1 MFFFSG
7 LFGDVEQISHFDS
20 YHPVGSTGEIIFL
33 GAVVEIGEAIVIAS
47 FYLEMADFGAQ
58 FYTEAGRYTIIELV
72 FHIHVML
79 FGGKVGIVF
88 PRTALCC
95 SAFAAAVSA
104 APVTTQGTG
113 VGKHGDVTVAV
124 TFDSGKIKDIKIVK
138 QQENPV
144 LAAKVFTDLKQHVI
158 DTNSV
163 QLDAI
168 SGATFSSKGFLDA
181 VADAAKKAGVT
192 LSKAD
197 KKAIKKAVKAL
208 PKESSY
214 DVVVIGAGGAGFSA
228 AIEAKNAG
236 ANVVLL
242 EKMPA
247 VGGNSLISGAEM
259 NAAKN
264 WVQPKL
270 GINDDSPELHAEDT
284 YKGGD
289 MKGDMNVIKVMTHNA
304 LDAAKWCRDYL
315 GVRFEDDNLFF
326 FGGHSRKRALIPVGH
341 TGTEFITKF
350 QAKADELGIPVITN
364 MKAEELIKDK
374 SGRVVGVKAT
384 MNGASYTFNAKGGVV
399 LATGGFG
406 ANPEMVKK
414 YNPKID
420 ERFKTTDAPGTT
432 GEALYMAE
440 RAGAQLVNMGYI
452 QTYPICDPI
461 SGVIELI
468 ADARFD
474 GAIMLNQEGKR
485 FVEELQRRDVLSEA
499 ILKQTGGYCWVLW
512 NDKIGSISNTVK
524 EHPTEYEAFTKQGIM
539 ATCDDLKCVADF
551 TKIPFDSLKG
561 TVNRVSSMTGKG
573 NDKDFNH
580 RSGLV
585 DMTQGKYYVIKAVPS
600 VHHTMGGV
608 RINEKAQALT
618 AEGKAIPGLW
628 AAGEVTGVTHGT
640 NRLGGNAYTDIIVFG
655 RIAGKAAAEAA
666 K

>member
-1 MFFFSG
+1 MK
-7 LFGDVEQISHFDS
+7 
-20 YHPVGSTGEIIFL
+20 STMIKS
-33 GAVVEIGEAIVIAS
+33 AVAMVFA
-47 FYLEMADFGAQ
+47 
-58 FYTEAGRYTIIELV
+58 AG
-72 FHIHVML
+72 
-79 FGGKVGIVF
+79 
-88 PRTALCC
+88 
-95 SAFAAAVSA
+95 FAAASMA
-104 APVTTQGTG
+104 APVTAEGTG
-113 VGKHGDVTVAV
+113 VGKHGDITVAV
-124 TFDSGKIKDIKIVK
+124 TFDAGKIQDIKIVK
-138 QQENPV
+138 NAENPI
-144 LAAKVFTDLKQHVI
+144 LAKKVFTDLKDQVVALSST
-158 DTNSV
+158 DV
-163 QLDAI
+163 DLI
-168 SGATFSSKGFLDA
+168 SGATFSAKGFIDA
-181 VADAAKKAGVT
+181 VNDAAKKAGVT
-192 LSKAD
+192 LAKAD
-197 KKAIKKAVKAL
+197 KKALKKAARKL
-208 PKESSY
+208 PKTSNY

-228 AIEAKNAG
+228 AITARNAG

-259 NAAKN
+259 NVAKN

-270 GINDDSPELHAEDT
+270 GINDDSPELHAQDT
-284 YKGGD
+284 FKGGD
-289 MKGDMNVIKVMTHNA
+289 GKGDMKVINVMTHQA

-341 TGTEFITKF
+341 TGTEFIAKF

-364 MKAEELIKDK
+364 MKAEELIKNKD
-374 SGRVVGVKAT
+374 GRVVGVKAT
-384 MNGASYTFNAKGGVV
+384 MDGSEYTFNAKGGVV

-461 SGVIELI
+461 SGAIELI

-499 ILKQTGGYCWVLW
+499 ILNQTGRYCWVLW

-524 EHPTEYEAFTKQGIM
+524 AHANEYEAFTKQGIM
-539 ATCDDLKCVADF
+539 TTCDDLKCIADF
-551 TKIPFDSLKG
+551 TKIPFDQLQK
-561 TVNRVSSMTGKG
+561 TVKRVSDMAGKG

-580 RSGLV
+580 RAGLM
-585 DMTQGKYYVIKAVPS
+585 DMQQGKYYVIKAVPS
-600 VHHTMGGV
+600 THHTMGGV
-608 RINEKAQALT
+608 RINEKAEALT
-618 AEGKAIPGLW
+618 AEGKVIPGLW

-655 RIAGKAAAEAA
+655 RIAGEAAAKAA

>member
-1 MFFFSG
+1 MKSTMIKSAVAMVFA
-7 LFGDVEQISHFDS
+7 
-20 YHPVGSTGEIIFL
+20 VG
-33 GAVVEIGEAIVIAS
+33 
-47 FYLEMADFGAQ
+47 
-58 FYTEAGRYTIIELV
+58 
-72 FHIHVML
+72 
-79 FGGKVGIVF
+79 
-88 PRTALCC
+88 
-95 SAFAAAVSA
+95 FAAASMA
-104 APVTTQGTG
+104 APVTAEGTG
-113 VGKHGDVTVAV
+113 VGKHGDITVAV
-124 TFDSGKIKDIKIVK
+124 TFDAGKIQDIKIVK
-138 QQENPV
+138 NAENPI
-144 LAAKVFTDLKQHVI
+144 LAKKVFTDLKDQVVALSST
-158 DTNSV
+158 DV
-163 QLDAI
+163 DLV
-168 SGATFSSKGFLDA
+168 SGATFSAKGFIDA
-181 VADAAKKAGVT
+181 VNDAAKKAGVT
-192 LSKAD
+192 LAKAD
-197 KKAIKKAVKAL
+197 KKALKKAAREL
-208 PKESSY
+208 PKTSNY

-228 AIEAKNAG
+228 AITARNAG

-259 NAAKN
+259 NVAKN

-270 GINDDSPELHAEDT
+270 GINDDSPELHAQDT
-284 YKGGD
+284 FKGGD
-289 MKGDMNVIKVMTHNA
+289 GKGDMKVINVMTHEA

-341 TGTEFITKF
+341 TGTEFIAKF

-374 SGRVVGVKAT
+374 DGRVVGVKAT
-384 MNGASYTFNAKGGVV
+384 MDGSEYTFNAKGGVV

-461 SGVIELI
+461 SGAIELI

-499 ILKQTGGYCWVLW
+499 ILNQTGRYCWVLW

-524 EHPTEYEAFTKQGIM
+524 AHANEYEAFTKQGIM
-539 ATCDDLKCVADF
+539 TTCDDLKCIADF
-551 TKIPFDSLKG
+551 TKIPFDQLQK
-561 TVNRVSSMTGKG
+561 TVKRVSDMAGKG

-580 RSGLV
+580 RAGLM
-585 DMTQGKYYVIKAVPS
+585 DMQQGKYYVIKAVPS
-600 VHHTMGGV
+600 THHTMGGV
-608 RINEKAQALT
+608 RINEKAEALT
-618 AEGKAIPGLW
+618 AEGKVIPGLW

-655 RIAGKAAAEAA
+655 RIAGEAAAKAA

>member
-1 MFFFSG
+1 MKSTMIKSAVAMVFA
-7 LFGDVEQISHFDS
+7 
-20 YHPVGSTGEIIFL
+20 VG
-33 GAVVEIGEAIVIAS
+33 
-47 FYLEMADFGAQ
+47 
-58 FYTEAGRYTIIELV
+58 
-72 FHIHVML
+72 
-79 FGGKVGIVF
+79 
-88 PRTALCC
+88 
-95 SAFAAAVSA
+95 FAAASMA
-104 APVTTQGTG
+104 APVTAEGTG
-113 VGKHGDVTVAV
+113 VGKHGDITVAV
-124 TFDSGKIKDIKIVK
+124 TFDAGKIQDIKIVK
-138 QQENPV
+138 NAENPI
-144 LAAKVFTDLKQHVI
+144 LAKKVFTDLKDQVVALSST
-158 DTNSV
+158 DV
-163 QLDAI
+163 DLI
-168 SGATFSSKGFLDA
+168 SGATFSAKGFIDA
-181 VADAAKKAGVT
+181 VNDAAKKAGVT
-192 LSKAD
+192 LAKAD
-197 KKAIKKAVKAL
+197 KKALKKAAREL
-208 PKESSY
+208 PKTSNY

-228 AIEAKNAG
+228 AITAKNAG

-259 NAAKN
+259 NVAKN

-270 GINDDSPELHAEDT
+270 GINDDSPELHAQDT
-284 YKGGD
+284 FKGGD
-289 MKGDMNVIKVMTHNA
+289 GKGDMKVINVMTHQA

-341 TGTEFITKF
+341 TGTEFIAKF

-374 SGRVVGVKAT
+374 DGRVVGVKAT
-384 MNGASYTFNAKGGVV
+384 MDGSEYTFNAKGGVV

-461 SGVIELI
+461 SGAIELI

-499 ILKQTGGYCWVLW
+499 ILNQTGQYCWVLW
-512 NDKIGSISNTVK
+512 NDNIGKISNTVK
-524 EHPTEYEAFTKQGIM
+524 AHANEYEAFTKQGIM
-539 ATCDDLKCVADF
+539 TTCDDLKCIADF
-551 TKIPFDSLKG
+551 TKIPFDQLQK
-561 TVNRVSSMTGKG
+561 TVKRVSDMAGKG

-580 RSGLV
+580 RAGLM
-585 DMTQGKYYVIKAVPS
+585 DMQQGKYYVIKAVPS
-600 VHHTMGGV
+600 THHTMGGV
-608 RINEKAQALT
+608 RINEKAEALT
-618 AEGKAIPGLW
+618 AEGKVIPGLW

-655 RIAGKAAAEAA
+655 RIAGEAAAKAA

>member
-1 MFFFSG
+1 MKSTMIKSAVAMVFA
-7 LFGDVEQISHFDS
+7 
-20 YHPVGSTGEIIFL
+20 VG
-33 GAVVEIGEAIVIAS
+33 
-47 FYLEMADFGAQ
+47 
-58 FYTEAGRYTIIELV
+58 
-72 FHIHVML
+72 
-79 FGGKVGIVF
+79 
-88 PRTALCC
+88 
-95 SAFAAAVSA
+95 FAAASMA
-104 APVTTQGTG
+104 APVTAEGTG
-113 VGKHGDVTVAV
+113 VGKHGDITVAV
-124 TFDSGKIKDIKIVK
+124 TFDAGKIQDIKIVK
-138 QQENPV
+138 NAENPI
-144 LAAKVFTDLKQHVI
+144 LAKKVFTDLKDQVVALSST
-158 DTNSV
+158 DV
-163 QLDAI
+163 DLI
-168 SGATFSSKGFLDA
+168 SGATFSAKGFIDA
-181 VADAAKKAGVT
+181 VNDAAKKAGVT
-192 LSKAD
+192 LAKAD
-197 KKAIKKAVKAL
+197 KKALKKAAREL
-208 PKESSY
+208 PKTSNY

-228 AIEAKNAG
+228 AITAKNAG

-259 NAAKN
+259 NVAKN

-270 GINDDSPELHAEDT
+270 GINDDSPELHAQDT
-284 YKGGD
+284 FKGGD
-289 MKGDMNVIKVMTHNA
+289 GKGDMKVINVMTHEA

-341 TGTEFITKF
+341 TGTEFIAKF

-374 SGRVVGVKAT
+374 DGRVVGVKAT
-384 MNGASYTFNAKGGVV
+384 MDGSEYTFNAKGGVV

-461 SGVIELI
+461 SGAIELI

-499 ILKQTGGYCWVLW
+499 ILNQTGQYCWVLW
-512 NDKIGSISNTVK
+512 NDNIGKISNTVK
-524 EHPTEYEAFTKQGIM
+524 AHANEYEAFTKQGVM
-539 ATCDDLKCVADF
+539 TTCDDLKCIADF
-551 TKIPFDSLKG
+551 TKIPFDQLRK
-561 TVNRVSSMTGKG
+561 TVKRVSDMAGKG

-580 RSGLV
+580 RAGLM
-585 DMTQGKYYVIKAVPS
+585 DMQQGKYYVIKAVPS
-600 VHHTMGGV
+600 THHTMGGV
-608 RINEKAQALT
+608 RINEKAEALT
-618 AEGKAIPGLW
+618 AEGKVIPGLW

-655 RIAGKAAAEAA
+655 RIAGEAAAKAA

>member
-1 MFFFSG
+1 MHFSRALIAG
-7 LFGDVEQISHFDS
+7 LV
-20 YHPVGSTGEIIFL
+20 
-33 GAVVEIGEAIVIAS
+33 
-47 FYLEMADFGAQ
+47 
-58 FYTEAGRYTIIELV
+58 
-72 FHIHVML
+72 
-79 FGGKVGIVF
+79 
-88 PRTALCC
+88 C

-350 QAKADELGIPVITN
+350 QAKADELGIPIITN

-561 TVNRVSSMTGKG
+561 MVNRVSSMTGKG

>member
-1 MFFFSG
+1 MK
-7 LFGDVEQISHFDS
+7 
-20 YHPVGSTGEIIFL
+20 STMIKS
-33 GAVVEIGEAIVIAS
+33 AVAMVFA
-47 FYLEMADFGAQ
+47 
-58 FYTEAGRYTIIELV
+58 AG
-72 FHIHVML
+72 
-79 FGGKVGIVF
+79 
-88 PRTALCC
+88 
-95 SAFAAAVSA
+95 FAAASMA
-104 APVTTQGTG
+104 APVTAEGTG
-113 VGKHGDVTVAV
+113 VGKHGDITVAV
-124 TFDSGKIKDIKIVK
+124 TFDAGKIQDIKIVK
-138 QQENPV
+138 NAENPI
-144 LAAKVFTDLKQHVI
+144 LAKKVFTDLKDQVVALSST
-158 DTNSV
+158 DV
-163 QLDAI
+163 DLI
-168 SGATFSSKGFLDA
+168 SGATFSAKGFIDA
-181 VADAAKKAGVT
+181 VNDAAKKAGVT
-192 LSKAD
+192 LAKAD
-197 KKAIKKAVKAL
+197 KKALKKAARKL
-208 PKESSY
+208 PKTSNY

-228 AIEAKNAG
+228 AITARNAG

-259 NAAKN
+259 NVAKN

-270 GINDDSPELHAEDT
+270 GINDDSPELHAQDT
-284 YKGGD
+284 FKGGD
-289 MKGDMNVIKVMTHNA
+289 GKGDMKVINVMTHEA

-341 TGTEFITKF
+341 TGTEFIAKF

-374 SGRVVGVKAT
+374 DGRVVGVKAT
-384 MNGASYTFNAKGGVV
+384 MDGSEYTFNAKGGVV

-420 ERFKTTDAPGTT
+420 ERFKTTDAPGST

-440 RAGAQLVNMGYI
+440 RAGAELVNMGYI
-452 QTYPICDPI
+452 QTYPICDPL
-461 SGVIELI
+461 SGAIELI

-499 ILKQTGGYCWVLW
+499 ILNQTGQYCWVLW
-512 NDKIGSISNTVK
+512 NDNIGKISNTVK
-524 EHPTEYEAFTKQGIM
+524 AHANEYEAFTKQGIM
-539 ATCDDLKCVADF
+539 TTCDDLKCIADF
-551 TKIPFDSLKG
+551 TKIPFDQLQK
-561 TVNRVSSMTGKG
+561 TVKRVSDMAGKG

-580 RSGLV
+580 RAGLM
-585 DMTQGKYYVIKAVPS
+585 DMQQGKYYVIKAVPS
-600 VHHTMGGV
+600 THHTMGGV
-608 RINEKAQALT
+608 RINEKAEALT
-618 AEGKAIPGLW
+618 AEGKVIPGLW

-655 RIAGKAAAEAA
+655 RIAGEAAAKAA

>member
-1 MFFFSG
+1 MKSTMIKSAVAMVFA
-7 LFGDVEQISHFDS
+7 
-20 YHPVGSTGEIIFL
+20 VG
-33 GAVVEIGEAIVIAS
+33 
-47 FYLEMADFGAQ
+47 
-58 FYTEAGRYTIIELV
+58 
-72 FHIHVML
+72 
-79 FGGKVGIVF
+79 
-88 PRTALCC
+88 
-95 SAFAAAVSA
+95 FAAASMA
-104 APVTTQGTG
+104 APVTAEGTG
-113 VGKHGDVTVAV
+113 VGKHGDITVAV
-124 TFDSGKIKDIKIVK
+124 TFDAGKIQDIKIVK
-138 QQENPV
+138 NAENPI
-144 LAAKVFTDLKQHVI
+144 LAKKVFTDLKDQVVALSST
-158 DTNSV
+158 DV
-163 QLDAI
+163 DLI
-168 SGATFSSKGFLDA
+168 SGATFSAKGFIDA
-181 VADAAKKAGVT
+181 VNDAAKKAGVT
-192 LSKAD
+192 LAKAD
-197 KKAIKKAVKAL
+197 KKALKKAARKL
-208 PKESSY
+208 PKTSNY

-228 AIEAKNAG
+228 AITARNAG

-284 YKGGD
+284 FKGGD
-289 MKGDMNVIKVMTHNA
+289 GKGDMKVINVMTHQA

-341 TGTEFITKF
+341 TGTEFIAKF

-374 SGRVVGVKAT
+374 DGRVVGVKAT
-384 MNGASYTFNAKGGVV
+384 MDGSEYTFNAKGGVV

-461 SGVIELI
+461 SGAIELI

-499 ILKQTGGYCWVLW
+499 ILNQTGRYCWVLW

-524 EHPTEYEAFTKQGIM
+524 AHANEYEAFTKQGIM
-539 ATCDDLKCVADF
+539 TTCDDLKCIADF
-551 TKIPFDSLKG
+551 TKIPFDQLQK
-561 TVNRVSSMTGKG
+561 TVKRVSDMAGKG

-585 DMTQGKYYVIKAVPS
+585 DMQQGKYYVIKAVPS
-600 VHHTMGGV
+600 THHTMGGV
-608 RINEKAQALT
+608 RINEKAEALT
-618 AEGKAIPGLW
+618 AEGKVIPGLW

-655 RIAGKAAAEAA
+655 RIAGEAAAKAA

>member
-1 MFFFSG
+1 MK
-7 LFGDVEQISHFDS
+7 
-20 YHPVGSTGEIIFL
+20 STMIKS
-33 GAVVEIGEAIVIAS
+33 AVAMVFA
-47 FYLEMADFGAQ
+47 
-58 FYTEAGRYTIIELV
+58 AG
-72 FHIHVML
+72 
-79 FGGKVGIVF
+79 
-88 PRTALCC
+88 
-95 SAFAAAVSA
+95 FAAASMA
-104 APVTTQGTG
+104 APVTAEGTG
-113 VGKHGDVTVAV
+113 VGKHGDITVAV
-124 TFDSGKIKDIKIVK
+124 TFDAGKIQDIKIVK
-138 QQENPV
+138 NAENPI
-144 LAAKVFTDLKQHVI
+144 LAKKVFTDLKDQVVALSST
-158 DTNSV
+158 DV
-163 QLDAI
+163 DLI
-168 SGATFSSKGFLDA
+168 SGATFSAKGFIDA
-181 VADAAKKAGVT
+181 VNDAAKKAGVT
-192 LSKAD
+192 LAKAD
-197 KKAIKKAVKAL
+197 KKALKKAAREL
-208 PKESSY
+208 PKTSNY

-228 AIEAKNAG
+228 AITAKNAG

-259 NAAKN
+259 NVARN

-270 GINDDSPELHAEDT
+270 GINDDSPELHAQDT
-284 YKGGD
+284 FKGGD
-289 MKGDMNVIKVMTHNA
+289 GKGDMKVINVMTHQA

-341 TGTEFITKF
+341 TGTEFIAKF

-364 MKAEELIKDK
+364 MKAEELIKNKD
-374 SGRVVGVKAT
+374 GRVVGVKAT
-384 MNGASYTFNAKGGVV
+384 MDGSEYTFNAKGGVV

-420 ERFKTTDAPGTT
+420 ERFKTTDAPGST

-440 RAGAQLVNMGYI
+440 RAGAELVNMGYI

-461 SGVIELI
+461 SGAIELI

-499 ILKQTGGYCWVLW
+499 ILNQTGQYCWVLW
-512 NDKIGSISNTVK
+512 NDNIGKISNTVK
-524 EHPTEYEAFTKQGIM
+524 AHANEYEAFTKQGIM
-539 ATCDDLKCVADF
+539 TTCDDLKCIADF
-551 TKIPFDSLKG
+551 TKIPFDQLRK
-561 TVNRVSSMTGKG
+561 TVKRVSDMAGKG

-580 RSGLV
+580 RAGLM
-585 DMTQGKYYVIKAVPS
+585 DMQQGKYYVIKAVPS
-600 VHHTMGGV
+600 THHTMGGV
-608 RINEKAQALT
+608 RINEKAEALT
-618 AEGKAIPGLW
+618 AEGKVIPGLW

-655 RIAGKAAAEAA
+655 RIAGEAAAKAA

>member
-1 MFFFSG
+1 MKSTMIKSVVAMVFA
-7 LFGDVEQISHFDS
+7 
-20 YHPVGSTGEIIFL
+20 VG
-33 GAVVEIGEAIVIAS
+33 
-47 FYLEMADFGAQ
+47 
-58 FYTEAGRYTIIELV
+58 
-72 FHIHVML
+72 
-79 FGGKVGIVF
+79 
-88 PRTALCC
+88 
-95 SAFAAAVSA
+95 FAAASMA
-104 APVTTQGTG
+104 APVTAEGTG
-113 VGKHGDVTVAV
+113 VGKHGDITVAV
-124 TFDSGKIKDIKIVK
+124 TFDAGKIQDIKIVK
-138 QQENPV
+138 NAENPI
-144 LAAKVFTDLKQHVI
+144 LAKKVFTDLKDQVVAFSST
-158 DTNSV
+158 DV
-163 QLDAI
+163 DLV
-168 SGATFSSKGFLDA
+168 SGATFSAKGFIDA
-181 VADAAKKAGVT
+181 VNDAAKKAGVT
-192 LSKAD
+192 LAKAD
-197 KKAIKKAVKAL
+197 KKALKKAAREL
-208 PKESSY
+208 PKTSNY

-228 AIEAKNAG
+228 AITARNAG

-259 NAAKN
+259 NVAKN

-270 GINDDSPELHAEDT
+270 GINDDSPELHAQDT
-284 YKGGD
+284 FKGGD
-289 MKGDMNVIKVMTHNA
+289 GKGDMKVINVMTHEA

-341 TGTEFITKF
+341 TGTEFIAKF

-364 MKAEELIKDK
+364 MKAEELIKNKD
-374 SGRVVGVKAT
+374 GRVVGVKAT
-384 MNGASYTFNAKGGVV
+384 MDGSEYTFNAKGGVV

-420 ERFKTTDAPGTT
+420 ERFKTTDAPGST

-452 QTYPICDPI
+452 QTYPICDPL
-461 SGVIELI
+461 SGAIELI

-499 ILKQTGGYCWVLW
+499 ILNQTGQYCWVLW
-512 NDKIGSISNTVK
+512 NDNIGKISNTVK
-524 EHPTEYEAFTKQGIM
+524 AHANEYEAFTKQGIM
-539 ATCDDLKCVADF
+539 TTCDDLKCIADF
-551 TKIPFDSLKG
+551 TKIPFDQLQK
-561 TVNRVSSMTGKG
+561 TVKRVSDMAGKG

-580 RSGLV
+580 RAGLM
-585 DMTQGKYYVIKAVPS
+585 DMQQGKYYVIKAVPS
-600 VHHTMGGV
+600 THHTMGGV
-608 RINEKAQALT
+608 RINEKAEALT
-618 AEGKAIPGLW
+618 AEGKVIPGLW

-655 RIAGKAAAEAA
+655 RIAGEAAAKAA

>member
-1 MFFFSG
+1 MHFSRALIAG
-7 LFGDVEQISHFDS
+7 LV
-20 YHPVGSTGEIIFL
+20 
-33 GAVVEIGEAIVIAS
+33 
-47 FYLEMADFGAQ
+47 
-58 FYTEAGRYTIIELV
+58 
-72 FHIHVML
+72 
-79 FGGKVGIVF
+79 
-88 PRTALCC
+88 C

-197 KKAIKKAVKAL
+197 KKAIKKVVKTL

-384 MNGASYTFNAKGGVV
+384 MNGASYTFTAKGGVV

>member
-1 MFFFSG
+1 MHFSRALIAG
-7 LFGDVEQISHFDS
+7 LV
-20 YHPVGSTGEIIFL
+20 
-33 GAVVEIGEAIVIAS
+33 
-47 FYLEMADFGAQ
+47 
-58 FYTEAGRYTIIELV
+58 
-72 FHIHVML
+72 
-79 FGGKVGIVF
+79 
-88 PRTALCC
+88 C

-168 SGATFSSKGFLDA
+168 SGATFSSKGFLAA

-197 KKAIKKAVKAL
+197 KKAIKKVVKTL
-208 PKESSY
+208 PKESTY

>member
-1 MFFFSG
+1 MQFSRALIAG
-7 LFGDVEQISHFDS
+7 LV
-20 YHPVGSTGEIIFL
+20 
-33 GAVVEIGEAIVIAS
+33 
-47 FYLEMADFGAQ
+47 
-58 FYTEAGRYTIIELV
+58 
-72 FHIHVML
+72 
-79 FGGKVGIVF
+79 
-88 PRTALCC
+88 C

-197 KKAIKKAVKAL
+197 KKAIKKVVKTL
-208 PKESSY
+208 PKESTY

-399 LATGGFG
+399 LTTGGFG

>member
-1 MFFFSG
+1 
-7 LFGDVEQISHFDS
+7 
-20 YHPVGSTGEIIFL
+20 
-33 GAVVEIGEAIVIAS
+33 
-47 FYLEMADFGAQ
+47 
-58 FYTEAGRYTIIELV
+58 
-72 FHIHVML
+72 ML
-79 FGGKVGIVF
+79 F
-88 PRTALCC
+88 RQTLL
-95 SAFAAAVSA
+95 AAAVGLMSAAAVA

-113 VGKHGDVTVAV
+113 VGKHGDMTVAV
-124 TFDSGKIKDIKIVK
+124 TFDNGRIQAIEIVK
-138 QQENPV
+138 EAENPV
-144 LAAKVFTDLKQHVI
+144 LSKKVYTDLKAAVI
-158 DTNSV
+158 ASNSAD
-163 QLDAI
+163 LDAI

-181 VADAAKKAGVT
+181 VKDAAKKAGVT

-197 KKAIKKAVKAL
+197 AKAIKKVVKNIPAV
-208 PKESSY
+208 SNY

-259 NAAKN
+259 NAARN

-270 GINDDSPELHAEDT
+270 GILDDSAERHAADT
-284 YKGGD
+284 FKGGD
-289 MKGDMNVIKVMTHNA
+289 KKGDMKVINVMTANA

-341 TGTEFITKF
+341 TGTEFIAKF
-350 QAKADELGIPVITN
+350 QAKADELGIPVITD

-374 SGRVVGVKAT
+374 TGRVVGVKAT
-384 MNGASYTFNAKGGVV
+384 SHGATYTFNAKGGVV

-406 ANPEMVKK
+406 ANKAMVKK

-432 GEALYMAE
+432 GEALYMAK

-468 ADARFD
+468 ADSRFD

-485 FVEELQRRDVLSEA
+485 FVEELERRDVLSEA
-499 ILKQTGGYCWVLW
+499 ILKQTGNYCWVLW
-512 NDKIGSISNTVK
+512 NDNIGKISNTVK

-539 ATCDDLKCVADF
+539 ATCPDLKCIADF
-551 TKIPFDSLKG
+551 TKMPLKQLES
-561 TVNRVSSMTGKG
+561 TVKRVSSMAGKG
-573 NDKDFNH
+573 NDKDFHH
-580 RSGLV
+580 RGGLM
-585 DMTQGKYYVIKAVPS
+585 DMSEGQYYVIKAVPS
-600 VHHTMGGV
+600 THHTMGGV

-618 AEGKAIPGLW
+618 AKGQVIPGLW

-655 RIAGKAAAEAA
+655 RIAGEAAAFEAA
-666 K
+666 ARSAK

>member
-1 MFFFSG
+1 MIKS
-7 LFGDVEQISHFDS
+7 
-20 YHPVGSTGEIIFL
+20 
-33 GAVVEIGEAIVIAS
+33 AVAMVFA
-47 FYLEMADFGAQ
+47 
-58 FYTEAGRYTIIELV
+58 AG
-72 FHIHVML
+72 
-79 FGGKVGIVF
+79 
-88 PRTALCC
+88 
-95 SAFAAAVSA
+95 FAAASMA
-104 APVTTQGTG
+104 APVTAEGTG
-113 VGKHGDVTVAV
+113 VGKHGDITVAV
-124 TFDSGKIKDIKIVK
+124 TFDAGKIQDIKIVK
-138 QQENPV
+138 NAENPI
-144 LAAKVFTDLKQHVI
+144 LAKKVFTDLKDQVVALSST
-158 DTNSV
+158 DV
-163 QLDAI
+163 DLI
-168 SGATFSSKGFLDA
+168 SGATFSAKGFIDA
-181 VADAAKKAGVT
+181 VNDAAKKAGVT
-192 LSKAD
+192 LAKAD
-197 KKAIKKAVKAL
+197 KKALKKAAREL
-208 PKESSY
+208 PKTSNY

-228 AIEAKNAG
+228 AITARNAG

-284 YKGGD
+284 FKGGD
-289 MKGDMNVIKVMTHNA
+289 GKGDMKVINVLTHQA

-341 TGTEFITKF
+341 TGTEFIAKF

-374 SGRVVGVKAT
+374 DGRVVGVKAT
-384 MNGASYTFNAKGGVV
+384 MDGSEYTFNAKGGVV

-420 ERFKTTDAPGTT
+420 ERFKTTDAPGST

-440 RAGAQLVNMGYI
+440 RAGAELVNMGYI

-461 SGVIELI
+461 SGAIELI

-499 ILKQTGGYCWVLW
+499 ILNQTGRYCWVLW

-524 EHPTEYEAFTKQGIM
+524 AHANEYEAFTKQGIM
-539 ATCDDLKCVADF
+539 TTCDDLKCIADF
-551 TKIPFDSLKG
+551 TKIPFDQLRK
-561 TVNRVSSMTGKG
+561 TVKRVSDMAGKG

-580 RSGLV
+580 RAGLM
-585 DMTQGKYYVIKAVPS
+585 DMQQGKYYVIKAVPS
-600 VHHTMGGV
+600 THHTMGGV
-608 RINEKAQALT
+608 RINEKAEALT
-618 AEGKAIPGLW
+618 AEGKVIPGLW

-655 RIAGKAAAEAA
+655 RIAGEAAAKAA

>member
-1 MFFFSG
+1 MKSTMIKSAVAMVFAVGFS
-7 LFGDVEQISHFDS
+7 
-20 YHPVGSTGEIIFL
+20 
-33 GAVVEIGEAIVIAS
+33 AAS
-47 FYLEMADFGAQ
+47 M
-58 FYTEAGRYTIIELV
+58 
-72 FHIHVML
+72 
-79 FGGKVGIVF
+79 
-88 PRTALCC
+88 
-95 SAFAAAVSA
+95 A
-104 APVTTQGTG
+104 APVTAEGTG
-113 VGKHGDVTVAV
+113 VGKHGDITVAV
-124 TFDSGKIKDIKIVK
+124 TFDAGKIQDIKIVK
-138 QQENPV
+138 NAENPI
-144 LAAKVFTDLKQHVI
+144 LAKKVFTDLKDQVVALSST
-158 DTNSV
+158 DV
-163 QLDAI
+163 DLV
-168 SGATFSSKGFLDA
+168 SGATFSAKGFIDA
-181 VADAAKKAGVT
+181 VNDAAKKAGVT
-192 LSKAD
+192 LAKAD
-197 KKAIKKAVKAL
+197 KKALKKAAREL
-208 PKESSY
+208 PKTSNY

-228 AIEAKNAG
+228 AITARNAG

-259 NAAKN
+259 NVAKN

-270 GINDDSPELHAEDT
+270 GINDDSPELHAQDT
-284 YKGGD
+284 FKGGD
-289 MKGDMNVIKVMTHNA
+289 GKGDMKVINVMTHEA

-341 TGTEFITKF
+341 TGTEFIAKF

-374 SGRVVGVKAT
+374 DGRVVGVKAT
-384 MNGASYTFNAKGGVV
+384 MDGSEYTFNAKGGVV

-461 SGVIELI
+461 SGAIELI

-499 ILKQTGGYCWVLW
+499 ILNQTGQYCWVLW
-512 NDKIGSISNTVK
+512 NDNIGKISNTVK
-524 EHPTEYEAFTKQGIM
+524 AHANEYEAFTKQGIM
-539 ATCDDLKCVADF
+539 TTCDDLKCIADF
-551 TKIPFDSLKG
+551 TKIPFDQLRK
-561 TVNRVSSMTGKG
+561 TVKRVSDMAGKG

-580 RSGLV
+580 RAGLM
-585 DMTQGKYYVIKAVPS
+585 DMQQGKYYVIKAVPS
-600 VHHTMGGV
+600 THHTMGGV
-608 RINEKAQALT
+608 RINEKAEALT
-618 AEGKAIPGLW
+618 AEGKVIPGLW

-655 RIAGKAAAEAA
+655 RIAGEAAAKAA

>member
-1 MFFFSG
+1 MKSTMIKSAVAMVFA
-7 LFGDVEQISHFDS
+7 
-20 YHPVGSTGEIIFL
+20 VG
-33 GAVVEIGEAIVIAS
+33 
-47 FYLEMADFGAQ
+47 
-58 FYTEAGRYTIIELV
+58 
-72 FHIHVML
+72 
-79 FGGKVGIVF
+79 
-88 PRTALCC
+88 
-95 SAFAAAVSA
+95 FAAASMA
-104 APVTTQGTG
+104 APVTAEGTG
-113 VGKHGDVTVAV
+113 VGKHGDITVAV
-124 TFDSGKIKDIKIVK
+124 TFDAGKIQDIKIVK
-138 QQENPV
+138 NAENPI
-144 LAAKVFTDLKQHVI
+144 LAKKVFTDLKDQVVALSST
-158 DTNSV
+158 DV
-163 QLDAI
+163 DLV
-168 SGATFSSKGFLDA
+168 SGATFSAKGFIDA
-181 VADAAKKAGVT
+181 VNDAAKKAGVT
-192 LSKAD
+192 LAKAD
-197 KKAIKKAVKAL
+197 KKALKKAAREL
-208 PKESSY
+208 PKTSNY

-228 AIEAKNAG
+228 AITAKNAG

-259 NAAKN
+259 NVAKN

-270 GINDDSPELHAEDT
+270 GINDDSPELHAQDT
-284 YKGGD
+284 FKGGD
-289 MKGDMNVIKVMTHNA
+289 GKGDMKVINVMTHEA

-341 TGTEFITKF
+341 TGTEFIAKF

-374 SGRVVGVKAT
+374 DGRVVGVKAT
-384 MNGASYTFNAKGGVV
+384 MDGSEYTFNAKGGVV

-440 RAGAQLVNMGYI
+440 RAGAELVNMGYI

-461 SGVIELI
+461 SGAIELI

-499 ILKQTGGYCWVLW
+499 ILNQTGQYCWVLW
-512 NDKIGSISNTVK
+512 NDNIGKISNTVK
-524 EHPTEYEAFTKQGIM
+524 AHANEYEAFTKQGIM
-539 ATCDDLKCVADF
+539 TTCDDLKCIADF
-551 TKIPFDSLKG
+551 TKIPFDQLQK
-561 TVNRVSSMTGKG
+561 TVKRVSDMAGKG

-585 DMTQGKYYVIKAVPS
+585 DMQQGKYYVIKAVPS
-600 VHHTMGGV
+600 THHTMGGV
-608 RINEKAQALT
+608 RINEKAEALT
-618 AEGKAIPGLW
+618 AEGKVIPGLW

-655 RIAGKAAAEAA
+655 RIAGEAAAKAA

>member
-1 MFFFSG
+1 MKSTMIKSAVAMVFA
-7 LFGDVEQISHFDS
+7 
-20 YHPVGSTGEIIFL
+20 VGF
-33 GAVVEIGEAIVIAS
+33 
-47 FYLEMADFGAQ
+47 
-58 FYTEAGRYTIIELV
+58 
-72 FHIHVML
+72 
-79 FGGKVGIVF
+79 
-88 PRTALCC
+88 
-95 SAFAAAVSA
+95 AAVSMA
-104 APVTTQGTG
+104 APVTAEGTG
-113 VGKHGDVTVAV
+113 VGKHGDITVAV
-124 TFDSGKIKDIKIVK
+124 TFDAGKIQDIKIVK
-138 QQENPV
+138 NAENPI
-144 LAAKVFTDLKQHVI
+144 LAKKVFTDLKDQVVALSST
-158 DTNSV
+158 DV
-163 QLDAI
+163 DLV
-168 SGATFSSKGFLDA
+168 SGATFSAKGFIDA
-181 VADAAKKAGVT
+181 VNDAAKKAGVT
-192 LSKAD
+192 LAKAD
-197 KKAIKKAVKAL
+197 KKALKKAAREL
-208 PKESSY
+208 PKTSNY

-228 AIEAKNAG
+228 AITARNAG

-259 NAAKN
+259 NVAKN

-270 GINDDSPELHAEDT
+270 GINDDSPELHAQDT
-284 YKGGD
+284 FKGGD
-289 MKGDMNVIKVMTHNA
+289 GKGDMKVINVMTHEA

-341 TGTEFITKF
+341 TGTEFIAKF

-374 SGRVVGVKAT
+374 DGRVVGVKAT
-384 MNGASYTFNAKGGVV
+384 MDGSEYTFNAKGGVV

-420 ERFKTTDAPGTT
+420 ERFKTTDAPGST

-440 RAGAQLVNMGYI
+440 RAGAELVNMGYI
-452 QTYPICDPI
+452 QTYPICDPL
-461 SGVIELI
+461 SGAIELI

-499 ILKQTGGYCWVLW
+499 ILNQTGQYCWVLW
-512 NDKIGSISNTVK
+512 NDNIGKISNTVK
-524 EHPTEYEAFTKQGIM
+524 AHANEYEAFTKQGIM
-539 ATCDDLKCVADF
+539 TTCDDLKCIADF
-551 TKIPFDSLKG
+551 TKIPFDQLQK
-561 TVNRVSSMTGKG
+561 TVKRVSDMAGKG

-580 RSGLV
+580 RAGLM
-585 DMTQGKYYVIKAVPS
+585 DMQQGKYYVIKAVPS
-600 VHHTMGGV
+600 THHTMGGV
-608 RINEKAQALT
+608 RINEKAEALT
-618 AEGKAIPGLW
+618 AEGKVIPGLW

-655 RIAGKAAAEAA
+655 RIAGEAAAKAA

>member
-1 MFFFSG
+1 MRMFFFCIVGPSEWDG
-7 LFGDVEQISHFDS
+7 SAIHKGVEQIMMKK
-20 YHPVGSTGEIIFL
+20 TLI
-33 GAVVEIGEAIVIAS
+33 
-47 FYLEMADFGAQ
+47 
-58 FYTEAGRYTIIELV
+58 
-72 FHIHVML
+72 
-79 FGGKVGIVF
+79 
-88 PRTALCC
+88 TALI
-95 SAFAAAVSA
+95 ATVFAGGAMAAAVTA
-104 APVTTQGTG
+104 EGTG

-124 TFDSGKIKDIKIVK
+124 TFDGGKITDIKVVK
-138 QQENPV
+138 EQENKV
-144 LAAKVFTDLKQHVI
+144 LARGVYTDLKDQVI
-158 DTNSV
+158 ATNSAD
-163 QLDAI
+163 LDVI

-181 VADAAKKAGVT
+181 VKDAAKKAGVT

-197 KKAIKKAVKAL
+197 KKAIKKVAKDL
-208 PKESSY
+208 PKNSSY
-214 DVVVIGAGGAGFSA
+214 DVVVVGAGGAGFSA

-289 MKGDMNVIKVMTHNA
+289 MKGDMKVINVMTHNA
-304 LDAAKWCRDYL
+304 LDAALWCRDYL

-364 MKAEELIKDK
+364 MKMTDLILDKD
-374 SGRVVGVKAT
+374 GRVSGVKAT
-384 MNGASYTFNAKGGVV
+384 MNGAEYTFNAKGGVV

-406 ANPEMVKK
+406 ANKEMVKK

-420 ERFKTTDAPGTT
+420 ERFMTTDAPGTT
-432 GEALYMAE
+432 GEALYIAE
-440 RAGAQLVNMGYI
+440 KAGAELVNMGYI

-468 ADARFD
+468 ADSRFD

-485 FVEELQRRDVLSEA
+485 FVEELDRRDVLSEA
-499 ILKQTGGYCWVLW
+499 ILNQTGGYCWVLW
-512 NDKIGSISNTVK
+512 NDNIGKISNTVGT
-524 EHPTEYEAFTKQGIM
+524 HTTEYDAFTKQGIM
-539 ATCDDLKCVADF
+539 ATCDDLKCIADF
-551 TKIPFDSLKG
+551 TKIPFDQLKK
-561 TVNRVSSMTGKG
+561 TVDRVTSMAGKG
-573 NDKDFNH
+573 NDKDFHH
-580 RSGLV
+580 RGGLM
-585 DMTQGKYYVIKAVPS
+585 DMSQGKYYVIKAVPS
-600 VHHTMGGV
+600 THHTMGGI

-618 AEGKAIPGLW
+618 KEGKVIPGLW

>member
-1 MFFFSG
+1 
-7 LFGDVEQISHFDS
+7 
-20 YHPVGSTGEIIFL
+20 
-33 GAVVEIGEAIVIAS
+33 
-47 FYLEMADFGAQ
+47 
-58 FYTEAGRYTIIELV
+58 
-72 FHIHVML
+72 ML
-79 FGGKVGIVF
+79 F
-88 PRTALCC
+88 RQTLL
-95 SAFAAAVSA
+95 AAAVGLMSAAAVA

-113 VGKHGDVTVAV
+113 VGKHGDMTVAV
-124 TFDSGKIKDIKIVK
+124 TFDNGRIQAIEIVK
-138 QQENPV
+138 EAENPV
-144 LAAKVFTDLKQHVI
+144 LAKKVYTDLKAAVI
-158 DTNSV
+158 ASNSAD
-163 QLDAI
+163 LDAI

-181 VADAAKKAGVT
+181 VKDAAKKAGVT

-197 KKAIKKAVKAL
+197 AKAIKKVVKNIPAV
-208 PKESSY
+208 SNY

-259 NAAKN
+259 NAARN

-270 GINDDSPELHAEDT
+270 GILDDSAERHAADT
-284 YKGGD
+284 FKGGD
-289 MKGDMNVIKVMTHNA
+289 KKGDMKVINVMTANA

-341 TGTEFITKF
+341 TGTEFIAKF
-350 QAKADELGIPVITN
+350 QAKADELGIPVITD

-374 SGRVVGVKAT
+374 TGRVVGVKAT
-384 MNGASYTFNAKGGVV
+384 SHGATYTFNAKGGVV

-406 ANPEMVKK
+406 ANKAMVKK

-432 GEALYMAE
+432 GEALYMAK

-468 ADARFD
+468 ADSRFD

-485 FVEELQRRDVLSEA
+485 FVEELERRDVLSEA
-499 ILKQTGGYCWVLW
+499 ILKQTGNYCWVLW
-512 NDKIGSISNTVK
+512 NDNIGKISNTVK

-539 ATCDDLKCVADF
+539 ATCPDLKCIADF
-551 TKIPFDSLKG
+551 TKMPLKQLES
-561 TVNRVSSMTGKG
+561 TVKRVSSMAGKG
-573 NDKDFNH
+573 NDKDFHH
-580 RSGLV
+580 RGGLM
-585 DMTQGKYYVIKAVPS
+585 DMSEGQYYVIKAVPS
-600 VHHTMGGV
+600 THHTMGGV

-618 AEGKAIPGLW
+618 AKGHVIPGLW

-655 RIAGKAAAEAA
+655 RIAGEAAAFEAA
-666 K
+666 ARSAK

>member
-1 MFFFSG
+1 MQFSRALIAG
-7 LFGDVEQISHFDS
+7 LV
-20 YHPVGSTGEIIFL
+20 
-33 GAVVEIGEAIVIAS
+33 
-47 FYLEMADFGAQ
+47 
-58 FYTEAGRYTIIELV
+58 
-72 FHIHVML
+72 
-79 FGGKVGIVF
+79 
-88 PRTALCC
+88 C

-420 ERFKTTDAPGTT
+420 ERFRTTDAPGTT

>member
-1 MFFFSG
+1 MK
-7 LFGDVEQISHFDS
+7 
-20 YHPVGSTGEIIFL
+20 STMIKS
-33 GAVVEIGEAIVIAS
+33 AVAMVFA
-47 FYLEMADFGAQ
+47 
-58 FYTEAGRYTIIELV
+58 AG
-72 FHIHVML
+72 
-79 FGGKVGIVF
+79 
-88 PRTALCC
+88 
-95 SAFAAAVSA
+95 FAAASMA
-104 APVTTQGTG
+104 APVTAQGTG
-113 VGKHGDVTVAV
+113 VGKHGDITVAV
-124 TFDSGKIKDIKIVK
+124 TFDAGKIQDIKIVK
-138 QQENPV
+138 NAENPI
-144 LAAKVFTDLKQHVI
+144 LAKKVFTDLKDQVVALSST
-158 DTNSV
+158 DV
-163 QLDAI
+163 DLV
-168 SGATFSSKGFLDA
+168 SGATFSAKGFIDA
-181 VADAAKKAGVT
+181 VNDAAKKAGVT
-192 LSKAD
+192 LAKAD
-197 KKAIKKAVKAL
+197 KKALKKAAREL
-208 PKESSY
+208 PKTSNY

-228 AIEAKNAG
+228 AITARNAG

-259 NAAKN
+259 NVAKN

-270 GINDDSPELHAEDT
+270 GINDDSPELHAQDT
-284 YKGGD
+284 FKGGD
-289 MKGDMNVIKVMTHNA
+289 GKGDMKVINVMTHEA

-341 TGTEFITKF
+341 TGTEFIAKF

-374 SGRVVGVKAT
+374 DGRVVGVKAT
-384 MNGASYTFNAKGGVV
+384 MDGSEYTFNAKGGVV

-461 SGVIELI
+461 SGAIELI

-499 ILKQTGGYCWVLW
+499 ILNQTGRYCWVLW

-524 EHPTEYEAFTKQGIM
+524 AHANEYEAFTKQGIM
-539 ATCDDLKCVADF
+539 TTCDDLKCIADF
-551 TKIPFDSLKG
+551 TKIPFDQLRK
-561 TVNRVSSMTGKG
+561 TVKRVSDMAGKG

-580 RSGLV
+580 RAGLM
-585 DMTQGKYYVIKAVPS
+585 DMQQGKYYVIKAVPS
-600 VHHTMGGV
+600 THHTMGGV
-608 RINEKAQALT
+608 RINEKAEALT
-618 AEGKAIPGLW
+618 AEGKVIPGLW

-655 RIAGKAAAEAA
+655 RIAGEAAAKAA

>member
-1 MFFFSG
+1 MK
-7 LFGDVEQISHFDS
+7 
-20 YHPVGSTGEIIFL
+20 STMIKS
-33 GAVVEIGEAIVIAS
+33 AVAMVFA
-47 FYLEMADFGAQ
+47 
-58 FYTEAGRYTIIELV
+58 AG
-72 FHIHVML
+72 
-79 FGGKVGIVF
+79 
-88 PRTALCC
+88 
-95 SAFAAAVSA
+95 FAAASMA
-104 APVTTQGTG
+104 APVTAEGMG
-113 VGKHGDVTVAV
+113 VGKHGDITVAV
-124 TFDSGKIKDIKIVK
+124 TFDAGKIQDIKIVK
-138 QQENPV
+138 NAENPI
-144 LAAKVFTDLKQHVI
+144 LAKKVFTDLKDQVVALSST
-158 DTNSV
+158 DV
-163 QLDAI
+163 DLI
-168 SGATFSSKGFLDA
+168 SGATFSAKGFIDA
-181 VADAAKKAGVT
+181 VNDAAKKAGVT
-192 LSKAD
+192 LAKAD
-197 KKAIKKAVKAL
+197 KKALKKAAREL
-208 PKESSY
+208 PKTSNY

-228 AIEAKNAG
+228 AITAKNAG

-259 NAAKN
+259 NVAKN

-270 GINDDSPELHAEDT
+270 GINDDSPELHAQDT
-284 YKGGD
+284 FKGGD
-289 MKGDMNVIKVMTHNA
+289 GKGDMKVINVMTHEA

-341 TGTEFITKF
+341 TGTEFIAKF

-374 SGRVVGVKAT
+374 DGRVVGVKAT
-384 MNGASYTFNAKGGVV
+384 MDGSEYTFNAKGGVV

-420 ERFKTTDAPGTT
+420 ERFKTTDAPGST

-440 RAGAQLVNMGYI
+440 RAGAELVNMGYI
-452 QTYPICDPI
+452 QTYPICDPL
-461 SGVIELI
+461 SGAIELI

-499 ILKQTGGYCWVLW
+499 ILNQTGQYCWVLW
-512 NDKIGSISNTVK
+512 NDNIGKISNTVK
-524 EHPTEYEAFTKQGIM
+524 AHANEYEAFTKQGIM
-539 ATCDDLKCVADF
+539 TTCDDLKCIADF
-551 TKIPFDSLKG
+551 TKIPFDQLRK
-561 TVNRVSSMTGKG
+561 TVKRVSDMAGKG

-580 RSGLV
+580 RAGLM
-585 DMTQGKYYVIKAVPS
+585 DMQQGKYYVIKAVPS
-600 VHHTMGGV
+600 THHTMGGV
-608 RINEKAQALT
+608 RINEKAEALT
-618 AEGKAIPGLW
+618 AEGKVIPGLW

-655 RIAGKAAAEAA
+655 RIAGEAAAKAA

>member
-1 MFFFSG
+1 
-7 LFGDVEQISHFDS
+7 
-20 YHPVGSTGEIIFL
+20 
-33 GAVVEIGEAIVIAS
+33 
-47 FYLEMADFGAQ
+47 
-58 FYTEAGRYTIIELV
+58 
-72 FHIHVML
+72 ML
-79 FGGKVGIVF
+79 F
-88 PRTALCC
+88 RQTLL
-95 SAFAAAVSA
+95 AAAVGLMSAAAVA

-113 VGKHGDVTVAV
+113 VGKHGDMTVAV
-124 TFDSGKIKDIKIVK
+124 TFDNGRIQAIEIVK
-138 QQENPV
+138 EAENPV
-144 LAAKVFTDLKQHVI
+144 LAKKVYTDLKAAVI
-158 DTNSV
+158 ASNSAD
-163 QLDAI
+163 LDAI

-181 VADAAKKAGVT
+181 VKDAAKKAGVT

-197 KKAIKKAVKAL
+197 AKAIKKVVKNIPAV
-208 PKESSY
+208 SNY

-259 NAAKN
+259 NAARN

-270 GINDDSPELHAEDT
+270 GILDDSAERHAADT
-284 YKGGD
+284 FKGGD
-289 MKGDMNVIKVMTHNA
+289 KKGDMKVINVMTANA

-326 FGGHSRKRALIPVGH
+326 FGGHSGKRALIPVGH
-341 TGTEFITKF
+341 TGTEFIAKF
-350 QAKADELGIPVITN
+350 QAKADELGIPVITD

-374 SGRVVGVKAT
+374 TGRVVGVKAT
-384 MNGASYTFNAKGGVV
+384 SHGATYTFNAKGGVV

-406 ANPEMVKK
+406 ANKAMVKK

-432 GEALYMAE
+432 GEALYMAK

-468 ADARFD
+468 ADSRFD

-485 FVEELQRRDVLSEA
+485 FVEELERRDVLSEA
-499 ILKQTGGYCWVLW
+499 ILKQTGNYCWVLW
-512 NDKIGSISNTVK
+512 NDNIGKISNTVK

-539 ATCDDLKCVADF
+539 ATCPDLKCIADF
-551 TKIPFDSLKG
+551 TKMPLKQLES
-561 TVNRVSSMTGKG
+561 TVKRVSSMAGKG
-573 NDKDFNH
+573 NDKDFHH
-580 RSGLV
+580 RGGLM
-585 DMTQGKYYVIKAVPS
+585 DMSEGQYYVIKAVPS
-600 VHHTMGGV
+600 THHTMGGV

-618 AEGKAIPGLW
+618 AKGQVIPGLW

-655 RIAGKAAAEAA
+655 RIAGEAAAFEAA
-666 K
+666 ARSAK

>member
-1 MFFFSG
+1 MK
-7 LFGDVEQISHFDS
+7 
-20 YHPVGSTGEIIFL
+20 STMIKS
-33 GAVVEIGEAIVIAS
+33 AVAMVFA
-47 FYLEMADFGAQ
+47 
-58 FYTEAGRYTIIELV
+58 AG
-72 FHIHVML
+72 
-79 FGGKVGIVF
+79 
-88 PRTALCC
+88 
-95 SAFAAAVSA
+95 FAAASMA
-104 APVTTQGTG
+104 APVTAEGTG
-113 VGKHGDVTVAV
+113 VGKHGDITVAV
-124 TFDSGKIKDIKIVK
+124 TFDAGKIQDIKIVK
-138 QQENPV
+138 NAENPI
-144 LAAKVFTDLKQHVI
+144 LAKKVFTDLKDQVVALSST
-158 DTNSV
+158 DV
-163 QLDAI
+163 DLI
-168 SGATFSSKGFLDA
+168 SGATFSAKGFIDA
-181 VADAAKKAGVT
+181 VNDAAKKAGVT
-192 LSKAD
+192 LAKAD
-197 KKAIKKAVKAL
+197 KKALKKAAREL
-208 PKESSY
+208 PKTSNY

-228 AIEAKNAG
+228 AITAKNAG

-259 NAAKN
+259 NVAKN

-270 GINDDSPELHAEDT
+270 GINDDSPELHAQDT
-284 YKGGD
+284 FKGGD
-289 MKGDMNVIKVMTHNA
+289 GKGDMKVINVMTHEA

-341 TGTEFITKF
+341 TGTEFIAKF

-374 SGRVVGVKAT
+374 DGRVVGVKAT
-384 MNGASYTFNAKGGVV
+384 MDGSEYTFNAKGGVV

-461 SGVIELI
+461 SGAIELI

-499 ILKQTGGYCWVLW
+499 ILNQTGRYCWVLW

-524 EHPTEYEAFTKQGIM
+524 AHANEYEAFTKQGVM
-539 ATCDDLKCVADF
+539 TTCDDLKCIADF
-551 TKIPFDSLKG
+551 TKTPFDQLQK
-561 TVNRVSSMTGKG
+561 TVKRVSDMAGKG

-585 DMTQGKYYVIKAVPS
+585 DMQQGKYYVIKAVPS
-600 VHHTMGGV
+600 THHTMGGV
-608 RINEKAQALT
+608 RINEKAEALT
-618 AEGKAIPGLW
+618 AEGKVIPGLW

-655 RIAGKAAAEAA
+655 RIAGEAAAKAA

>member
-1 MFFFSG
+1 
-7 LFGDVEQISHFDS
+7 
-20 YHPVGSTGEIIFL
+20 
-33 GAVVEIGEAIVIAS
+33 
-47 FYLEMADFGAQ
+47 
-58 FYTEAGRYTIIELV
+58 
-72 FHIHVML
+72 ML
-79 FGGKVGIVF
+79 F
-88 PRTALCC
+88 RQTLL
-95 SAFAAAVSA
+95 AAAVGLMSAAAVA

-113 VGKHGDVTVAV
+113 VGKHGDMTVAV
-124 TFDSGKIKDIKIVK
+124 TFDNGRIQAIEIVK
-138 QQENPV
+138 EAENPV
-144 LAAKVFTDLKQHVI
+144 LAKKVYTDLKAAVI
-158 DTNSV
+158 ASNSAD
-163 QLDAI
+163 LDAI

-181 VADAAKKAGVT
+181 VKDAAKKAGVT

-197 KKAIKKAVKAL
+197 AKAIKKVVKNIPAV
-208 PKESSY
+208 SNY

-259 NAAKN
+259 NAARN

-270 GINDDSPELHAEDT
+270 GILDDSAERHAADT
-284 YKGGD
+284 FKGGD
-289 MKGDMNVIKVMTHNA
+289 KKGDMKVINVMTANA

-341 TGTEFITKF
+341 TGTEFIAKF
-350 QAKADELGIPVITN
+350 QAKADELGIPVITD

-374 SGRVVGVKAT
+374 TGRVVGVKAT
-384 MNGASYTFNAKGGVV
+384 SHGATYTFTAKGGVV

-406 ANPEMVKK
+406 ANKAMVKK

-432 GEALYMAE
+432 GEALYMAK

-468 ADARFD
+468 ADSRFD

-485 FVEELQRRDVLSEA
+485 FVEELERRDVLSEA
-499 ILKQTGGYCWVLW
+499 ILKQTGNYCWVLW
-512 NDKIGSISNTVK
+512 NDNIGKISNTVK

-539 ATCDDLKCVADF
+539 ATCPDLKCIADF
-551 TKIPFDSLKG
+551 TKMPLKQLES
-561 TVNRVSSMTGKG
+561 TVKRVSSMAGKG
-573 NDKDFNH
+573 NDKDFHH
-580 RSGLV
+580 RGGLM
-585 DMTQGKYYVIKAVPS
+585 DISEGQYYVIKAVPS
-600 VHHTMGGV
+600 THHTMGGV

-618 AEGKAIPGLW
+618 AKGQVIPGLW

-655 RIAGKAAAEAA
+655 RIAGEAAAFEAA
-666 K
+666 ARSAK

>member
-1 MFFFSG
+1 MHFSRALIAG
-7 LFGDVEQISHFDS
+7 LV
-20 YHPVGSTGEIIFL
+20 
-33 GAVVEIGEAIVIAS
+33 
-47 FYLEMADFGAQ
+47 
-58 FYTEAGRYTIIELV
+58 
-72 FHIHVML
+72 
-79 FGGKVGIVF
+79 
-88 PRTALCC
+88 C

-350 QAKADELGIPVITN
+350 QAKADELGIPIITN

-640 NRLGGNAYTDIIVFG
+640 HRLGGNAYTDIIVFG

>member
-1 MFFFSG
+1 MKSTMIKSAVAMVFA
-7 LFGDVEQISHFDS
+7 
-20 YHPVGSTGEIIFL
+20 VG
-33 GAVVEIGEAIVIAS
+33 
-47 FYLEMADFGAQ
+47 
-58 FYTEAGRYTIIELV
+58 
-72 FHIHVML
+72 
-79 FGGKVGIVF
+79 
-88 PRTALCC
+88 
-95 SAFAAAVSA
+95 FAAASMA
-104 APVTTQGTG
+104 APVTAEGTG
-113 VGKHGDVTVAV
+113 VGKHGDITVAV
-124 TFDSGKIKDIKIVK
+124 TFDAGKIQDIKIVK
-138 QQENPV
+138 NAENPI
-144 LAAKVFTDLKQHVI
+144 LAKKVFTDLKDQVVALSST
-158 DTNSV
+158 DV
-163 QLDAI
+163 DLV
-168 SGATFSSKGFLDA
+168 SGATFSAKGFIDA
-181 VADAAKKAGVT
+181 VNDAAKKAGVT
-192 LSKAD
+192 LAKAD
-197 KKAIKKAVKAL
+197 KKALKKAAREL
-208 PKESSY
+208 PKTSNY

-228 AIEAKNAG
+228 AITAKNAG

-259 NAAKN
+259 NVAKN

-270 GINDDSPELHAEDT
+270 GINDDSPELHAQDT
-284 YKGGD
+284 FKGGD
-289 MKGDMNVIKVMTHNA
+289 GKGDMKVINVMTHEA

-341 TGTEFITKF
+341 TGTEFIAKF

-364 MKAEELIKDK
+364 MKAEELIKNKD
-374 SGRVVGVKAT
+374 GRVVGVKAT
-384 MNGASYTFNAKGGVV
+384 MDGSEYTFNAKGGVV

-461 SGVIELI
+461 SGAIELI

-499 ILKQTGGYCWVLW
+499 ILNQTGRYCWVLW

-524 EHPTEYEAFTKQGIM
+524 AHANEYEAFTKQGIM
-539 ATCDDLKCVADF
+539 TTCDDLKCIADF
-551 TKIPFDSLKG
+551 TKIPFDQLQK
-561 TVNRVSSMTGKG
+561 TVKRVSDMAGKG

-585 DMTQGKYYVIKAVPS
+585 DMQQGKYYVIKAVPS
-600 VHHTMGGV
+600 THHTMGGV
-608 RINEKAQALT
+608 RINEKAEALT
-618 AEGKAIPGLW
+618 AEGKVIPGLW

-655 RIAGKAAAEAA
+655 RIAGEAAAKAA

>member
-1 MFFFSG
+1 MKSTMIKSAVAMVFA
-7 LFGDVEQISHFDS
+7 
-20 YHPVGSTGEIIFL
+20 VG
-33 GAVVEIGEAIVIAS
+33 
-47 FYLEMADFGAQ
+47 
-58 FYTEAGRYTIIELV
+58 
-72 FHIHVML
+72 
-79 FGGKVGIVF
+79 
-88 PRTALCC
+88 
-95 SAFAAAVSA
+95 FAAASMA
-104 APVTTQGTG
+104 APVTAEGTG
-113 VGKHGDVTVAV
+113 VGKHGDITVAV
-124 TFDSGKIKDIKIVK
+124 TFDAGKIQDIKIVK
-138 QQENPV
+138 NAENPI
-144 LAAKVFTDLKQHVI
+144 LAKKVFTDLKDQVVALSST
-158 DTNSV
+158 DV
-163 QLDAI
+163 DLV
-168 SGATFSSKGFLDA
+168 SGATFSAKGFIDA
-181 VADAAKKAGVT
+181 VNDAAKKAGVT
-192 LSKAD
+192 LAKAD
-197 KKAIKKAVKAL
+197 KKALKKAAREL
-208 PKESSY
+208 PKTSNY

-228 AIEAKNAG
+228 AITAKNAG

-259 NAAKN
+259 NVAKN

-270 GINDDSPELHAEDT
+270 GINDDSPELHAQDT
-284 YKGGD
+284 FKGGD
-289 MKGDMNVIKVMTHNA
+289 GKGDMKVINVMTHEA

-341 TGTEFITKF
+341 TGTEFIAKF

-374 SGRVVGVKAT
+374 DGRVVGVKAT
-384 MNGASYTFNAKGGVV
+384 MDGSEYTFNAKGGVV

-452 QTYPICDPI
+452 QTYPICDPL
-461 SGVIELI
+461 SGAIELI

-499 ILKQTGGYCWVLW
+499 ILNQTGQYCWVLW
-512 NDKIGSISNTVK
+512 NDNIGKISNTVK
-524 EHPTEYEAFTKQGIM
+524 AHANEYEAFTKQGIM
-539 ATCDDLKCVADF
+539 TTCDDLKCIADF
-551 TKIPFDSLKG
+551 TKIPFDQLQK
-561 TVNRVSSMTGKG
+561 TVKRVSDMAGKG

-585 DMTQGKYYVIKAVPS
+585 DMQQGKYYVIKAVPS
-600 VHHTMGGV
+600 THHTMGGV
-608 RINEKAQALT
+608 RINEKAEALT
-618 AEGKAIPGLW
+618 AEGKVIPGLW

-655 RIAGKAAAEAA
+655 RIAGEAAAKAA